1 MSIKKRLILSNLG
14 MIIIPI
20 FSILFIDIVLVNI
33 MLFVFHIAPNENL
46 QLFLNLR
53 FISFLIV
60 LILTIGMLTYAVS
73 KSIIQPIQ
81 KLAEAAEKI
90 AHGNLDFSLQIKGK
104 DEISH
109 LTKSFETMRKKLKET
124 EELNKKYE
132 QNRREL
138 IASISHDLKTPITSI
153 KGYINGIK
161 DGIANTPEKMERY
174 INTIE
179 NKASELD
186 HLIDELF
193 LYSKLSVNKVQ
204 YHFEPL
210 DLKAFLKDYIDELSF
225 DLAEKSGEIS
235 FHVEENQY
243 YKVLADRNHL
253 HRVITNLIQNS
264 LKYMDKETAKITVSL
279 SSSEDHIKVGVTDN
293 GSGIDQKAL
302 PYIFE
307 QFYRTDESRNSST
320 GGSGIG
326 LAIVK
331 QIIEDHGGTVW
342 AESEKN
348 IGTTILF
355 TLPKAGEDV

>member
-1 MSIKKRLILSNLG
+1 
-14 MIIIPI
+14 
-20 FSILFIDIVLVNI
+20 
-33 MLFVFHIAPNENL
+33 
-46 QLFLNLR
+46 
-53 FISFLIV
+53 
-60 LILTIGMLTYAVS
+60 
-73 KSIIQPIQ
+73 
-81 KLAEAAEKI
+81 
-90 AHGNLDFSLQIKGK
+90 
-104 DEISH
+104 
-109 LTKSFETMRKKLKET
+109 
-124 EELNKKYE
+124 
-132 QNRREL
+132 
-138 IASISHDLKTPITSI
+138 
-153 KGYINGIK
+153 
-161 DGIANTPEKMERY
+161 
-174 INTIE
+174 
-179 NKASELD
+179 
-186 HLIDELF
+186 
-193 LYSKLSVNKVQ
+193 
-204 YHFEPL
+204 
-210 DLKAFLKDYIDELSF
+210 IDELSF

-348 IGTTILF
+348 IGTT
-355 TLPKAGEDV
+355 